1 MFNVSCLIF
10 NLFITFASQM
20 RQITDIHELRSLQ
33 MGILDNVHQFCMEH
47 RLRYSLSSGTLIG
60 AVRHKGYIPW
70 DDDIDIYMPRED
82 YEKFLQTYHDETGT
96 YMLLAPDSVGKS
108 LLSEGFREATP
119 YYYTFAKVI
128 DTRTRMV
135 EKETVGYEIGV
146 YIDVFPVDYV
156 TDDLKERQRVF
167 ARKHL
172 LYKIRR
178 CKISKTNPLHSRLA
192 YWCYKLLPVSV
203 SMLNRWIQRLIVRR
217 EPTNTL
223 CHMTEAGPSI
233 KGCFPAKD
241 MESYIDM
248 PFEDR
253 VYKAMAGYDDHLRRT
268 YGDYMQLPPEDQR
281 VTHQFKAYWL

>member
-1 MFNVSCLIF
+1 
-10 NLFITFASQM
+10 M

-33 MGILDNVHQFCMEH
+33 MGILDHVHQFCLEH
-47 RLRYSLSSGTLIG
+47 GLHYSLSSGTLIG

-82 YEKFLQTYHDETGT
+82 YDKFLHDFHDETGHFR
-96 YMLLAPDSVGKS
+96 LLAPPPVG
-108 LLSEGFREATP
+108 GGRGEAP

-135 EKETVGYEIGV
+135 EMETVGYEIGV

-156 TDDLKERQRVF
+156 TDDLKERERIF

-203 SMLNRWIQRLIVRR
+203 SMLNRWIQQLIVRR

-241 MESYIDM
+241 MESYIDL

-281 VTHQFKAYWL
+281 VTHKFEAYWL

>member
-1 MFNVSCLIF
+1 
-10 NLFITFASQM
+10 M
-20 RQITDIHELRSLQ
+20 RKITDIHELRQIQ
-33 MGILDNVHQFCMEH
+33 MGILDHVHQFCQE
-47 RLRYSLSSGTLIG
+47 RSLRYSLSSGTLIG

-82 YEKFLQTYHDETGT
+82 YERFLQTYQDETGK
-96 YMLLAPDSVGKS
+96 YKLLAP
-108 LLSEGFREATP
+108 LLSPLKGGRLDASDP
-119 YYYTFAKVI
+119 PPLRGDKRGASSYYYTFAKVI
-128 DTRTRMV
+128 DTRTLMM
-135 EKETVGYEIGV
+135 EKETEGYEIGV

-156 TDDLKERQRVF
+156 TDDLKERQRIF

-178 CKISKTNPLHSRLA
+178 CKISHSNPLHSRLA

-203 SMLNRWIQRLIVRR
+203 STLNRWIEQLIVRR

-223 CHMTEAGPSI
+223 CHMTEAGPTI

-241 MESYIDM
+241 MESYIDL

-281 VTHQFKAYWL
+281 VTHQFEAYWRE